1 MSKGEETKQ
10 WIIERAAP
18 IFNTK
23 GIAATAMSDIMEV
36 TGLSKGSL
44 YVHFENKDELAGAVV
59 DYNMNLL
66 AGKVQAV
73 IGKAASARDKLLA
86 FIDMLSTPVTP
97 PVTGGCPM
105 LNFGTEADDTNEM
118 VKKKV
123 LAAVK
128 YSQQLIA
135 DIIKKGIEKGEFK
148 AGWNYTEFATIMFA
162 MLEGGQLICRVAG
175 SNSKMKVIAGYLRG
189 IIEEHSI

>member
-18 IFNTK
+18 VFNTK

-73 IGKAASARDKLLA
+73 IDKAVSARDKLLA
-86 FIDMLSTPVTP
+86 FIDILSTPVTP

-135 DIIKKGIEKGEFK
+135 EIIKKGIEKGEFK
-148 AGWNYTEFATIMFA
+148 AGWNYTAFATIMFA

-189 IIEEHSI
+189 IIEEHCI